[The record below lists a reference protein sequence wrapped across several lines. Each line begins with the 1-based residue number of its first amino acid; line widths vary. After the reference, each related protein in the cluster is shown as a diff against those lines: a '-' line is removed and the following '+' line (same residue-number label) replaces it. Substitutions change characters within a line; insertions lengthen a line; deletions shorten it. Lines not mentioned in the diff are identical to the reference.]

1 MKKPCILF
9 LTLIS
14 LYSYGQEC
22 GNFVPEWYLRE
33 INVNDQITNL
43 TPNDEVVNVTL
54 QCTEN
59 ATGDFITTFCK
70 TGVGVIEHFFEG
82 MRFVNQDFIISGDP
96 CSEVPNDSIESV
108 YFSFFTEHI
117 EEDFTLWQTH
127 LFGLPPP
134 SPPET
139 WELMIFAPN
148 GDYVRYEDFPR
159 QLNAEEFTADKVVV
173 VPNPVK
179 DIVSLQIDSF
189 FTLSTLK
196 LIDLKGR
203 EVRNL
208 STNNLNQISTQNLA
222 SGLYYLQLKN
232 NQGEIVYK
240 KIIVE

>member
-1 MKKPCILF
+1 M
-9 LTLIS
+9 
-14 LYSYGQEC
+14 
-22 GNFVPEWYLRE
+22 
-33 INVNDQITNL
+33 
-43 TPNDEVVNVTL
+43 
-54 QCTEN
+54 
-59 ATGDFITTFCK
+59 
-70 TGVGVIEHFFEG
+70 
-82 MRFVNQDFIISGDP
+82 
-96 CSEVPNDSIESV
+96 
-108 YFSFFTEHI
+108 
-117 EEDFTLWQTH
+117 
-127 LFGLPPP
+127 
-134 SPPET
+134 
-139 WELMIFAPN
+139 
-148 GDYVRYEDFPR
+148 
-159 QLNAEEFTADKVVV
+159 V